1 MELQNLQ
8 IKLHSVVIVTMLIL
22 TMKIFDVVLDFSWH
36 RDHIVEGTTSAENW
50 LDLAQS
56 CEVIPQGDGH

>member
-1 MELQNLQ
+1 
-8 IKLHSVVIVTMLIL
+8 MLIL

-36 RDHIVEGTTSAENW
+36 MDHIVEETTSAENC

-56 CEVIPQGDGH
+56 CEIIPAGDGH